1 MISTRFKGKKKLWST
16 TWVRWN
22 PNNKQVG
29 RGWDNTNNRKVYI
42 RRKSNFGGYIIIWF
56 STHTVNNGVADFP
69 NQICA
74 YSGKTA
80 TTTKDNT
87 SNQSARSP
95 LCPHPTINPN
105 KSTSRICAIGLTD
118 RYMGG
123 YPILIP
129 MFGSEVTILG
139 LAPGYRN
146 RTGRSH
152 TERWYVRVVDGH
164 IGKSTSVGRSED
176 DVTTEW

>member
-1 MISTRFKGKKKLWST
+1 MALQISPTKFALIQGRRQPQPRT
-16 TWVRWN
+16 THRI
-22 PNNKQVG
+22 
-29 RGWDNTNNRKVYI
+29 KVLDHLSVLTLLSI
-42 RRKSNFGGYIIIWF
+42 LINQQAGY
-56 STHTVNNGVADFP
+56 A
-69 NQICA
+69 
-74 YSGKTA
+74 
-80 TTTKDNT
+80 
-87 SNQSARSP
+87 
-95 LCPHPTINPN
+95 
-105 KSTSRICAIGLTD
+105 AIGLTD

-176 DVTTEW
+176 DVTTE